1 MRTGK
6 RPRDIM
12 ISASITSVTPH
23 PRTKLGKEVVP
34 KHSVFRPS
42 YEEERQKET
51 WDATMQPL
59 ALVQLRVSST
69 ESYSLCSP

>member
-1 MRTGK
+1 
-6 RPRDIM
+6 M
-12 ISASITSVTPH
+12 ISASIASVTPH

-42 YEEERQKET
+42 FEEERQKET
-51 WDATMQPL
+51 GDATMQLL